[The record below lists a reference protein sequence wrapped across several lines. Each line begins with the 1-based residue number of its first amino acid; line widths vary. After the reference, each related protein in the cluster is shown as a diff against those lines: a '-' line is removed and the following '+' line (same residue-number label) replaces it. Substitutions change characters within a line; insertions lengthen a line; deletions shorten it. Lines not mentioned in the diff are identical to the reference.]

1 MDNINAINK
10 IVNPHFELNLDD
22 LYGNR
27 GGSGPPNVEELSIL
41 YFKLKRVKGKFCTKE
56 KQEELVDKVRELN
69 IGDVEFIIIRDFGAY
84 ISVELY
90 EGGIN
95 YVLK

>member
-1 MDNINAINK
+1 MDNIQAINK

-27 GGSGPPNVEELSIL
+27 GGSGPPNVEELSTL
-41 YFKLKRVKGKFCTKE
+41 FFKLKAVGRKLCSKE
-56 KQEELVDKVRELN
+56 KREELVDKVRELN
-69 IGDVEFIIIRDFGAY
+69 IGDVELMTIRDFGTY

-90 EGGIN
+90 EGIN